1 MILLNHVRII
11 LFPFQVRVSDK
22 FMSAKSEFSY
32 MSGMSTD
39 RDPNSVY
46 TASSERKASS
56 SQPTLASSP
65 SCSTSAHEDSS
76 SPSDPCDSDYDP
88 GRHHDDTRPS
98 SPNVNQND
106 HQQNGHRSKA
116 RSAHQKDCTSDSETQ
131 GRRKKP
137 KIESHSNSDC
147 DSASDFE
154 DEQVNGLLSNGGFA
168 SPFPSPDHNYAI
180 SPIKIDPSESKAETE
195 EEEVKQEPKDDE
207 TPNSRYKVLKQ
218 AVNNFL

>member
-1 MILLNHVRII
+1 MC
-11 LFPFQVRVSDK
+11 PFQVRVSDK

-39 RDPNSVY
+39 RDPNSMAGERN
-46 TASSERKASS
+46 ASC
-56 SQPTLASSP
+56 SQPGSASSP
-65 SCSTSAHEDSS
+65 SSAPSAHEDSS

-88 GRHHDDTRPS
+88 GGRHEDTRPS
-98 SPNVNQND
+98 SPNVVNQND
-106 HQQNGHRSKA
+106 HQQNGHRSTA
-116 RSAHQKDCTSDSETQ
+116 RSAHQKDCTSDSETQQ

-154 DEQVNGLLSNGGFA
+154 ANEDGHVNGLLTNGGFA

-180 SPIKIDPSESKAETE
+180 SPVKVDPCETKAETE
-195 EEEVKQEPKDDE
+195 EDVKEEVKQEPKDDE
-207 TPNSRYKVLKQ
+207 TPNSRYKV
-218 AVNNFL
+218 NHS